1 MTKESIR
8 DRISR
13 VESGLFTTQVAQIPT
28 GAITLPTGHQGPGMQ
43 GGDLLILLQTGRKP
57 WLLDIWSRKPSMD
70 RAR

>member
-28 GAITLPTGHQGPGMQ
+28 GAITLPTGHQGPGTHKAATSLFSCKQ
-43 GGDLLILLQTGRKP
+43 AVSPG
-57 WLLDIWSRKPSMD
+57 MD